1 MHWSD
6 PKEYPYKSGCLFLG
20 HADGQEIGIE
30 TERHAITIAGAGSGK
45 GTSVIIPNLLKWP
58 HNALVIDPKGEAA
71 EATAEKRE
79 AMGQAVHVLDPF
91 GSARVPDRFQASY
104 NPLDDLDPNSLTIRE
119 DVEAVSD
126 GIVMRP
132 DPQAAHWDD
141 GAQSIISGLIAFVLT
156 TAPEDQRNLVEVQK
170 ILIDDDALAEAM
182 QQMKGMDECAGL
194 CREAYSAA
202 FAKEGAYFISN
213 ARKNTR
219 WLSSHG
225 MAETLA
231 SSSFS
236 LADLK
241 AGRASVY
248 LVLPANYLSQH
259 GRFLRLF
266 VRCGIEAMAR
276 KLPSGELRGAQC
288 LFMLDEFFS
297 LGYIDEIAKAAG
309 LMRGYGLQLWP
320 ILQDLGQLVTL
331 YGREGSETFFANA
344 DVHQF
349 FGNTDT
355 LTLEQISTRLG
366 TKELSE
372 FPMPPAPPSEPQSGF
387 GQGLSAMASG
397 ARKGAHRAA
406 GAVVGGMIQSAA
418 NADFAAKQAQYQD
431 ELNRYNRAMSE
442 HGRPRLS
449 PDKVSE
455 LIRKKSDVVADHM
468 ICFVFGREPL
478 LLKPAPFFRTGENA
492 PAEQAQQAKSWFG
505 EHWLTLV
512 YVWIFGAVVGGL
524 IFSVIAPALGL
535 RSISTAGDFFFPAVG
550 VGNGTVMA
558 LLLAVV
564 VWRGWVSLRS
574 RGS

>member
-1 MHWSD
+1 MNWSD
-6 PKEYPYKSGCLFLG
+6 PKEYPYKSGRLFLG
-20 HADGQEIGIE
+20 HVDGQEVGIE

-91 GSARVPDRFQASY
+91 GSARVPDRFKASY
-104 NPLDDLDPNSLTIRE
+104 NPLDDLDPNALTIRE
-119 DVEAVSD
+119 DIEAVSD

-156 TAPEDQRNLVEVQK
+156 TAPDDQRNLVEVQK
-170 ILIDDDALAEAM
+170 ILIDDDALAEVM

-202 FAKEGAYFISN
+202 FAKEGQYFVSN

-276 KLPSGELRGAQC
+276 KLPSGELRDAQC

-349 FGNTDT
+349 FGNTDS
-355 LTLEQISTRLG
+355 LTLEQISARLG
-366 TKELSE
+366 VKDMGEVPL
-372 FPMPPAPPSEPQSGF
+372 PPVAPAPVHTGIGEGMLSMSAQSQKKAYKGM
-387 GQGLSAMASG
+387 GMALG
-397 ARKGAHRAA
+397 
-406 GAVVGGMIQSAA
+406 GAVALAEKAHHAKAQSR
-418 NADFAAKQAQYQD
+418 YQD
-431 ELNRYNRAMSE
+431 DMNYYQRYMAE
-442 HGRPRLS
+442 HGRPRVN
-449 PDKVSE
+449 PDQVSNI
-455 LIRKKSDVVADHM
+455 IRKKDDVVADHM

-478 LLKPAPFFRTGENA
+478 LLKPAPYFRKLEITLKPVTKIQEQPVSYSAREVIEAFATLAFFCIG
-492 PAEQAQQAKSWFG
+492 
-505 EHWLTLV
+505 
-512 YVWIFGAVVGGL
+512 GGL
-524 IFSVIAPALGL
+524 I
-535 RSISTAGDFFFPAVG
+535 
-550 VGNGTVMA
+550 
-558 LLLAVV
+558 
-564 VWRGWVSLRS
+564 GWVVLENWVGLIGGAVISVVFSFVLDYFGLL
-574 RGS
+574 GSSDDD

>member
-1 MHWSD
+1 MNWSD
-6 PKEYPYKSGCLFLG
+6 PKEYPYKSGRLFLG
-20 HADGQEIGIE
+20 HVDGQEVGIE

-91 GSARVPDRFQASY
+91 GSARVSDRFKASY
-104 NPLDDLDPNSLTIRE
+104 NPLDDLDPDALTIRE
-119 DVEAVSD
+119 DIEAVSD

-156 TAPEDQRNLVEVQK
+156 TAPDDQRNLVEVQK

-202 FAKEGAYFISN
+202 FAKEGQYFVSN

-349 FGNTDT
+349 FGNTDS
-355 LTLEQISTRLG
+355 LTLDQISARLG
-366 TKELSE
+366 VTDMGEIPL
-372 FPMPPAPPSEPQSGF
+372 PPAAPMGGNFGLGQMIRGGGAKDKHDYV
-387 GQGLSAMASG
+387 GQGMSVMG
-397 ARKGAHRAA
+397 
-406 GAVVGGMIQSAA
+406 GAVSLIEQGAA
-418 NADFAAKQAQYQD
+418 AAAQAKYQD
-431 ELNRYNRAMSE
+431 EMNAYQREMAL

-449 PDKVSE
+449 PDEVST
-455 LIRKKSDVVADHM
+455 LIRKKDDVVADHM
-468 ICFVFGREPL
+468 ISFVFGREPL
-478 LLKPAPFFRTGENA
+478 LIKPAPFFRALPTITPEPELPPLPWHRTRKA
-492 PAEQAQQAKSWFG
+492 YQIS
-505 EHWLTLV
+505 
-512 YVWIFGAVVGGL
+512 GAFVGGL
-524 IFSVIAPALGL
+524 WGVNFTLDDGGLYMLFAIIGLGALGEEFGKWL
-535 RSISTAGDFFFPAVG
+535 YKVREKRAD
-550 VGNGTVMA
+550 
-558 LLLAVV
+558 
-564 VWRGWVSLRS
+564 
-574 RGS
+574 

>member
-6 PKEYPYKSGCLFLG
+6 ARNYPYQSGRLFLG
-20 HADGQEIGIE
+20 HADGQEVGIE

-91 GSARVPDRFQASY
+91 GSARVPDRFKASY
-104 NPLDDLDPNSLTIRE
+104 NPLDDLDPDALTIRE
-119 DVEAVSD
+119 DIEAVSD

-156 TAPEDQRNLVEVQK
+156 TAPDDQRNLVEVQK

-355 LTLEQISTRLG
+355 LTLEQISARLG
-366 TKELSE
+366 VKDMGEVPL
-372 FPMPPAPPSEPQSGF
+372 PPAAPSMVHTGF
-387 GQGLSAMASG
+387 GEGLGVMSGQSKKAAYKVTGQALGGAISLAEKLHSAKA
-397 ARKGAHRAA
+397 
-406 GAVVGGMIQSAA
+406 QSR
-418 NADFAAKQAQYQD
+418 YQD
-431 ELNRYNRAMSE
+431 DMNHYQRYMAE
-442 HGRPRLS
+442 HGRPRLN
-449 PDKVSE
+449 PDQVSN
-455 LIRKKSDVVADHM
+455 LIRKKDDVVADHM
-468 ICFVFGREPL
+468 ISFVFGREPL
-478 LLKPAPFFRTGENA
+478 LLKPAPYFRALETPPLAAASQA
-492 PAEQAQQAKSWFG
+492 PA
-505 EHWLTLV
+505 
-512 YVWIFGAVVGGL
+512 
-524 IFSVIAPALGL
+524 APAFHVKRSEIVALAILVPFWAGGAWLGWAVYGGWLGL
-535 RSISTAGDFFFPAVG
+535 FGGVALGVG
-550 VGNGTVMA
+550 VSFA
-558 LLLAVV
+558 LDYFGFL
-564 VWRGWVSLRS
+564 
-574 RGS
+574 GSSDDD